1 MAAGQIATR
10 VAPVTS
16 SFFFPLLS
24 FLYIYIYY
32 FDEIGETALRKRILF
47 VCLFDWGKRKGSL
60 DRNEGEDWVLG
71 IISRMGIVYSG
82 NW

>member
-24 FLYIYIYY
+24 FLYIYIL
-32 FDEIGETALRKRILF
+32 FRRDWRDSFAKKDF
-47 VCLFDWGKRKGSL
+47 VCLFVRLGGKEGKFGSK
-60 DRNEGEDWVLG
+60 RGGGLG
-71 IISRMGIVYSG
+71 IRYYFKDGDSL

>member
-24 FLYIYIYY
+24 FLYIYIL
-32 FDEIGETALRKRILF
+32 FRRDWRDSFAKKDFVRLF
-47 VCLFDWGKRKGSL
+47 VRLGERKGSL

-71 IISRMGIVYSG
+71 IISRMGIV
-82 NW
+82 